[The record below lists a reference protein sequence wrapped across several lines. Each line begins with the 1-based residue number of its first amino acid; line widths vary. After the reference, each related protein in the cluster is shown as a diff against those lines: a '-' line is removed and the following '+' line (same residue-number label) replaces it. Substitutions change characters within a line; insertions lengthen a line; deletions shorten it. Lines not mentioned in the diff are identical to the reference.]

1 MLRLN
6 KIIKNFAAVAVTILI
21 LTILFAAIV
30 RANGFKTAPEK
41 KKVYP
46 KMESV
51 LYELAEKYKNGQV
64 KLEELAKKRAINIK
78 DKKKITVFLIS
89 EIGKT
94 ADAIARKFLRAY
106 GAQIIK
112 SGDKVIKAN
121 VPVNKLKQIAA
132 NVRGISFIKLP
143 DKPLPLEFE
152 SEGVS
157 LTGASSF
164 HSYGYTGSGVK
175 VAIIDLGFAG
185 LSSAISAGELPDNV
199 VKIDCTGESCAST
212 AFSSETDAHGTSV
225 AEIVHDMAP
234 DAQLYL
240 IKEGDI
246 LDLKNGKDYCISNGI
261 KIINFSVGGLNEN
274 FYSGECYND
283 NKVCTANDAYS
294 NGILWVN
301 SAGNAANKHY
311 EATFTDSNNDTWHDV
326 PGYNDVINLN
336 ANDGETIGI
345 YLTWD
350 AWPATNQDFDL
361 YLYNSSLTQVASSI
375 NSQGGTPPAES
386 ISYSVPSS
394 GTYNIKIK
402 KFNATSNPKLELY
415 SFNHQL
421 TPAVAS
427 SSLMNPADAAN
438 VMAVGAISYL
448 NWTTGPQESFS
459 SQGPANDDRSKPD
472 ISGPDGVS
480 TSTYGSGGFFGTSAS
495 SPHVAGA
502 AALALSK
509 HPTYSVSQLWNALI
523 NSATDI
529 GTAGQDNIYGYGK
542 LNFPSPTAITLSNFI
557 VKPADKK
564 IVLEWNTETE
574 GNNTG
579 FNILRSESKDKGYIR
594 INDSLIPGTG
604 DFVTGLS
611 YSFNDENTETGK
623 LYFYKLEDIDIFGNS
638 TMHGP
643 FSAEEIFGEK

>member
-6 KIIKNFAAVAVTILI
+6 KIIKNFAAVVFTILI

-30 RANGFKTAPEK
+30 RANGFNIAAKK
-41 KKVYP
+41 KKVHP

-51 LYELAEKYKNGQV
+51 LYELAEEYKNGQV
-64 KLEELAKKRAINIK
+64 KLKQFAKKRVINIK
-78 DKKKITVFLIS
+78 DKNTITVFLIL
-89 EIGKT
+89 KT
-94 ADAIARKFLRAY
+94 GGNADAIARKSLRDY

-121 VPVNKLKQIAA
+121 VPINKLKQIAA
-132 NVRGISFIKLP
+132 HARGISFIKLP
-143 DKPLPLEFE
+143 DKPIPLVFQ

-164 HSYGYTGSGVK
+164 HSAGYRGSGVK
-175 VAIIDLGFAG
+175 VAIIDLGFAS

-212 AFSSETDAHGTSV
+212 AFSSETDSHGTSV

-246 LDLKNGKDYCISNGI
+246 LDLKNAKDYCISNEI

-283 NKVCTANDAYS
+283 NKVCTTNDAYS
-294 NGILWVN
+294 HGILWVN

-311 EATFTDSNNDTWHDV
+311 EATFADSDGDGWHDV
-326 PGYNDVINLN
+326 SESSEVISLE
-336 ANDGETIGI
+336 ASSGDII
-345 YLTWD
+345 KVYLTWD

-361 YLYNSSLTQVASSI
+361 YLLNSSLANVALSYNVQSGTQEPI
-375 NSQGGTPPAES
+375 ES
-386 ISYSVPSS
+386 ISYTVSSS
-394 GTYNIKIK
+394 GTYYIKIK
-402 KFNATSNPKLELY
+402 KYNATSNPKLELY
-415 SFNHQL
+415 SLNHQL
-421 TPAVAS
+421 NPAVAS

-438 VMAVGAISYL
+438 VMAVAAISYQ

-459 SQGPANDDRSKPD
+459 SQGPSNDNRSKPD

-480 TSTYGSGGFFGTSAS
+480 TYTYGSGGFFGTSAS

-564 IVLEWNTETE
+564 IVLEWNTETG
-574 GNNTG
+574 GNNAG
-579 FNILRSESKDKGYIR
+579 FNILRSESKDKGYIE

-604 DFVTGLS
+604 DF
-611 YSFNDENTETGK
+611 
-623 LYFYKLEDIDIFGNS
+623 
-638 TMHGP
+638 
-643 FSAEEIFGEK
+643 A